1 MNHVLHYDGA
11 CQSTPQAVVALHCS
25 GADANQW
32 RALEEA
38 LGQCFV
44 LFAPEHFGCERV
56 GPWPG
61 ERAFTIDDEAERTLA
76 LIDGLEGEVHLV
88 GHSYGGGV
96 ALHVALQ
103 RPSRIA
109 SLSLYE
115 PSAFHL
121 LPEIGIDGRRA
132 RAEITQVA
140 QETADRIL
148 AGDCRAAAAGFIDYW
163 NGPGAFDAMSPRV
176 QAALTR
182 WAPKIPLDFR
192 ALMQATAP
200 LDAYAA
206 LTCPAL
212 LLRGEH
218 APAPTRVI
226 AEALADTLPEGR
238 LEMVPGCGHMGPLTH
253 ASLVVPSIVSH
264 IARAAVAPALPR
276 PGRTAPRAFQR
287 GGIPAAPEISQ

>member
-1 MNHVLHYDGA
+1 M
-11 CQSTPQAVVALHCS
+11 
-25 GADANQW
+25 
-32 RALEEA
+32 
-38 LGQCFV
+38 
-44 LFAPEHFGCERV
+44 FAPEHFGCERV

-61 ERAFTIDDEAERTLA
+61 ERAFTIDDEAARTLA
-76 LIDGLEGEVHLV
+76 LIDGLEDEIHLV

-103 RPSRIA
+103 RPSRVA

-115 PSAFHL
+115 PSAFHIL
-121 LPEIGIDGRRA
+121 SEIGNEGRRA
-132 RAEITQVA
+132 RAEITRVA

-148 AGDCRAAAAGFIDYW
+148 AGDCRGGAEYFIDYW
-163 NGPGAFDAMSPRV
+163 NGPGAFNAMSPRV

-264 IARAAVAPALPR
+264 IAQAAGAPARPR
-276 PGRTAPRAFQR
+276 RGRKIPAAFQR
-287 GGIPAAPEISQ
+287 GEIPAAGRISQ

>member
-1 MNHVLHYDGA
+1 L
-11 CQSTPQAVVALHCS
+11 L

-32 RALEEA
+32 NALKDA
-38 LGQCFV
+38 LGEGYT
-44 LFAPEHFGCERV
+44 LFAPEHYGCERT

-76 LIDGLEGEVHLV
+76 LIDSLEGEVHVV

-103 RPSRIA
+103 RPLRVA

-121 LPEIGIDGRRA
+121 LPQIGNDGRRA
-132 RAEITQVA
+132 RAEIARVA
-140 QETADRIL
+140 QETTALIL
-148 AGDCRAAAAGFIDYW
+148 AGDCRGGAGHFVDYW
-163 NGPGAFDAMSPRV
+163 NGSGAWNAMSPRV

-192 ALMQATAP
+192 ALMRVTAA

-226 AEALADTLPEGR
+226 ADALADIHPNGR
-238 LEMVPGCGHMGPLTH
+238 LEVFPGCGHMGPLTH
-253 ASLVVPSIVSH
+253 ARLVVPSIVSH
-264 IARAAVAPALPR
+264 IAHAAAASTPLRSGPLAQSTFHH
-276 PGRTAPRAFQR
+276 GE
-287 GGIPAAPEISQ
+287 IPAAPGVFQ

>member
-1 MNHVLHYDGA
+1 M
-11 CQSTPQAVVALHCS
+11 QTS
-25 GADANQW
+25 GVRSRRRWDNA
-32 RALEEA
+32 
-38 LGQCFV
+38 FV

-287 GGIPAAPEISQ
+287 GEIPAAPEISQ